1 MRIGYRVVLA
11 CLLVLASLG
20 GAALDCKV
28 WLPLLPQDFDD
39 MLGDEALVYQ
49 AGLSKPKA
57 ACVARREYI
66 SPKSLRKATIMILQ
80 GENSES
86 WDYYDIERL
95 LVVGKVP
102 NVTWESVS
110 GYKILLH
117 MWVESQSYPA
127 RNYMVFSPK
136 EGFFLRLDLESPG
149 EQPAVAKQEMLRL
162 GELLPLAKFAAE
174 CAKIR

>member
-80 GENSES
+80 ARIPSLGITMILKDFSSSGRSPTSLGSRYPDTRSCCICGSKANRTRPGTTWYFRPKRDSSSDWTSNPPANS
-86 WDYYDIERL
+86 
-95 LVVGKVP
+95 P
-102 NVTWESVS
+102 
-110 GYKILLH
+110 
-117 MWVESQSYPA
+117 P
-127 RNYMVFSPK
+127 
-136 EGFFLRLDLESPG
+136 
-149 EQPAVAKQEMLRL
+149 
-162 GELLPLAKFAAE
+162 
-174 CAKIR
+174 